1 METVIDFIFLGSR
14 ITADS
19 DHSHEINRCLL
30 LERKAVINLDSM
42 IKNQRHYFADKEVHI
57 VKDMVFPVVMYVCE
71 SWTRK
76 KAEHR
81 RNDAFVL
88 WYWRRLLRVHW
99 TAGKS
104 NQSILKEISPEYSL
118 EGLMLKQKLQYFG
131 HLMWRADSME
141 KTLIPEKIKGRRRRG
156 RQRTRWLDGIINSM
170 GMSLSKLQEIVSNR
184 GASYA
189 AVHGV
194 AKSWTQ
200 LGEQ

>member
-88 WYWRRLLRVHW
+88 
-99 TAGKS
+99 
-104 NQSILKEISPEYSL
+104 
-118 EGLMLKQKLQYFG
+118 
-131 HLMWRADSME
+131 
-141 KTLIPEKIKGRRRRG
+141 
-156 RQRTRWLDGIINSM
+156 
-170 GMSLSKLQEIVSNR
+170 
-184 GASYA
+184 
-189 AVHGV
+189 
-194 AKSWTQ
+194 
-200 LGEQ
+200 